1 MIEGYYPNYISLHQE
16 NKKNPLKLWHRSMKR
31 VLKTR
36 KQIAERHLKK
46 FSTYLVIRD
55 FYENKSYFE
64 ISYHT
69 TLSDQDQ

>member
-1 MIEGYYPNYISLHQE
+1 
-16 NKKNPLKLWHRSMKR
+16 MKR